1 MTDPIVAYVLFT
13 DGAKRPVYQE
23 PSGKQYVID
32 DEGEK
37 VSRSSPDAVENLQRK
52 LKSLG
57 AHEANR
63 FIARTPHV
71 AQ

>member
-1 MTDPIVAYVLFT
+1 MKTMPNPIIAFVLFT

-37 VSRSSPDAVENLQRK
+37 VHGVWYLPPEERIGPDFVV
-52 LKSLG
+52 G
-57 AHEANR
+57 DDIP
-63 FIARTPHV
+63 F
-71 AQ
+71 